1 MDEESNSQVLD
12 FSQSAVNANDRP
24 GESEQLSSK
33 EFGISC
39 PTQAKFS
46 PVKERRFG
54 LCQSCKK
61 MKIEM
66 KAEVARARR
75 NERSE
80 RYKAE
85 KEMNN
90 EMEKLRDEVKMVKES
105 RASVEKM
112 VEFLQELYK
121 KLELENKE
129 LRTNYHRLVS
139 EKAQIMKIYNS

>member
-1 MDEESNSQVLD
+1 
-12 FSQSAVNANDRP
+12 
-24 GESEQLSSK
+24 
-33 EFGISC
+33 
-39 PTQAKFS
+39 
-46 PVKERRFG
+46 
-54 LCQSCKK
+54 

-105 RASVEKM
+105 RASLGKM
-112 VEFLQELYK
+112 VEFLQELYE
-121 KLELENKE
+121 KL
-129 LRTNYHRLVS
+129 
-139 EKAQIMKIYNS
+139 